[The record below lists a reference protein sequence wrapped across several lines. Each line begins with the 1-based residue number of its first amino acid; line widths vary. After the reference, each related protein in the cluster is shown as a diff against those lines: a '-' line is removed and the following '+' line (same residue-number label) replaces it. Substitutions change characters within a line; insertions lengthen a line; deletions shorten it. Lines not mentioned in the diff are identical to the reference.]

1 MIYIQGDPLLEKD
14 LRRCQIEKAKAVILM
29 CNKES
34 ADANA
39 EDSKTILLAM
49 VIKKYLK
56 QHSQMRTRFCM
67 QLLRHEGKT
76 HYYLS
81 LNK

>member
-1 MIYIQGDPLLEKD
+1 
-14 LRRCQIEKAKAVILM
+14 M
-29 CNKES
+29 CNKQS

-56 QHSQMRTRFCM
+56 AQNAARIRFSM
-67 QLLRHEGKT
+67 QILRHEGKT

-81 LNK
+81 LNKQTKLD

>member
-1 MIYIQGDPLLEKD
+1 MDKD
-14 LRRCQIEKAKAVILM
+14 LKRCQIEKAKVIILM
-29 CNKES
+29 CNKQS

-56 QHSQMRTRFCM
+56 QH
-67 QLLRHEGKT
+67 G
-76 HYYLS
+76 
-81 LNK
+81 